1 MYSNV
6 ITGCNGFVGL
16 NLSSFFKNINY
27 SFIGISRKPNIG
39 QISYNDFNVNIL
51 NSSKVLIHLA
61 GKAHDTKNIINHS
74 EYYEV
79 NTDLTKKIFDTFLKS
94 RCNVFIFMSSVK
106 SVADDV
112 CGVLTE
118 ADLPSPK
125 THYGKSKLLAEKYI
139 LSKKIPKNK
148 KIYILRPCMIHG
160 PNNKGNLNLLYK
172 LVSRNIPW
180 PLGMF
185 ENKRSY
191 CSIENLSFVIKELID
206 NNEIPSGI
214 YNVSDDKPLS
224 TNDLIHLIADSQNKS
239 AQIVNISIKIINIIA
254 KLGNYISLPL
264 NTERL
269 KKLTESYIVSN
280 EKIKKAIGKSFPVD
294 SKDGMLKT
302 FKSFYLTKNKI

>member
-16 NLSSFFKNINY
+16 NLTSFLKTINY
-27 SFIGISRKPNIG
+27 SFIGVSRNPNIG
-39 QISYNDFNVNIL
+39 QISYNDLDVNIL
-51 NSSKVLIHLA
+51 NSSNVLIHLA
-61 GKAHDTKNIINHS
+61 GKAHDTKKILNYS
-74 EYYEV
+74 EYYDV
-79 NTDLTKKIFDTFLKS
+79 NTDLTVKLFDMFLNS
-94 RCNVFIFMSSVK
+94 TCTIFIFMSSVK
-106 SVADDV
+106 SIADDV

-118 ADLPSPK
+118 ADLANPQ

-148 KIYILRPCMIHG
+148 KVYILRPCMIHG

-180 PLGMF
+180 PLGLF

-191 CSIENLSFVIKELID
+191 CSVENLSFVIKELID

-214 YNVSDDKPLS
+214 YNVSDDYPLS
-224 TNDLIHLIADSQNKS
+224 TNDLIHLIADSQNKNI
-239 AQIVNISIKIINIIA
+239 QIFNVPKIIVQTMA
-254 KLGNYISLPL
+254 KIGDRISFPL
-264 NTERL
+264 NSERL

-280 EKIKKAIGKSFPVD
+280 EKITKAIGKPFPID

-302 FKSFYLTKNKI
+302 FKAFN

>member
-16 NLSSFFKNINY
+16 NLTSFLKTINY
-27 SFIGISRKPNIG
+27 SFIGVSRNPNIG
-39 QISYNDFNVNIL
+39 QISYNDLDVNIL
-51 NSSKVLIHLA
+51 NSSNVLIHLA
-61 GKAHDTKNIINHS
+61 GKAHDTKKILNYS
-74 EYYEV
+74 EYYDV
-79 NTDLTKKIFDTFLKS
+79 NTDLTVKLFDMFLNS
-94 RCNVFIFMSSVK
+94 TCTIFIFMSSVK
-106 SVADDV
+106 SIADDV

-118 ADLPSPK
+118 ADLANPQ

-148 KIYILRPCMIHG
+148 KVYILRPCMIHG

-180 PLGMF
+180 PLGLF

-191 CSIENLSFVIKELID
+191 CSVENLSFVIKELID

-214 YNVSDDKPLS
+214 YNVSDDYPLS
-224 TNDLIHLIADSQNKS
+224 TNDLIHLIADSQNKYI
-239 AQIVNISIKIINIIA
+239 QIFNVPKIIVQTMA
-254 KLGNYISLPL
+254 KIGDRISFPL
-264 NTERL
+264 NSERL

-280 EKIKKAIGKSFPVD
+280 EKITKAIGKPFPID

-302 FKSFYLTKNKI
+302 FKAFN